1 MNNSP
6 RIFQVFG
13 GYDGST
19 RLGDF
24 IRFRFGPQPIDCSIP
39 PSSLLHDLK
48 EMLNNKHMSDITFLV
63 EGIEIH
69 AHKVLCGRCPVLN
82 AMFNSEMLE
91 GRSTSISIQDVRHT
105 IFLNLL
111 EYLYTDDT
119 QITLDNAMELFQVH
133 RIYIYMCHERLIFS

>member
-1 MNNSP
+1 
-6 RIFQVFG
+6 
-13 GYDGST
+13 
-19 RLGDF
+19 
-24 IRFRFGPQPIDCSIP
+24 
-39 PSSLLHDLK
+39 
-48 EMLNNKHMSDITFLV
+48 MSDITFLV

-133 RIYIYMCHERLIFS
+133 IIYIYIYVT